1 MVINLGG
8 FTPGAPGKRHIPV
21 TPGHPYAWDPHIAA
35 WCILVL
41 AGLAVVVG
49 HRRLSRRDGEET
61 PWSPR
66 QRAALAGGWIAAAV
80 ALTWPL
86 ADLAAHWSLIAMVLQ
101 RVLLTLAVPSLVL
114 VGMPYDVLRWIT
126 HPAPV
131 DAVLD
136 WCRGPIKAVA
146 VFTVVMVG
154 SMTIP
159 LVEAQAS
166 SPVVRGIM
174 DLVVLAAGFVLWLPV
189 IGRVPG
195 ILRLKPVIRFGY
207 LVVQAIVPAF
217 LSFIYIFARHPL
229 YATFSDSHLAVGLR
243 PLNDQQVSG
252 FVSKLSLL
260 LVLLTVAAVV
270 LKRARDID
278 EEDSVDE
285 PLLWADV
292 ERELERVD
300 RRNERVTRNGLDPD
314 PPLPP
319 EDPGQ

>member
-1 MVINLGG
+1 M
-8 FTPGAPGKRHIPV
+8 

-35 WCILVL
+35 WSVLVV
-41 AGLAVVVG
+41 AGSAIVIG

-61 PWSPR
+61 PWPPS
-66 QRAALAGGWIAAAV
+66 QQVALAGAGVAAAV

-86 ADLAAHWSLIAMVLQ
+86 ADLAAHWSLIALVLQ
-101 RVLLTLAVPSLVL
+101 RVVLTLAVPSLVL
-114 VGMPYDVLRWIT
+114 LGMPYDMLRWVT

-131 DAVLD
+131 DAVLN
-136 WCRGPIKAVA
+136 WCRGPVKAVL

-154 SMTIP
+154 SMSIP

-166 SPVVRGIM
+166 SPVVRGII

-195 ILRLKPVIRFGY
+195 ILRPKPVIRFGY
-207 LVVQAIVPAF
+207 LVVQAVVPAF
-217 LSFIYIFARHPL
+217 LSFIYIFASHPL
-229 YATFSDSHLAVGLR
+229 YATFRHSHLAVGLR

-270 LKRARDID
+270 LRRAQDLD
-278 EEDSVDE
+278 EEDSEDE
-285 PLLWADV
+285 PMLWADV

-300 RRNERVTRNGLDPD
+300 RRNERVTRRGLDPD
-314 PPLPP
+314 PSLPP
-319 EDPGQ
+319 GDPGP

>member
-1 MVINLGG
+1 
-8 FTPGAPGKRHIPV
+8 
-21 TPGHPYAWDPHIAA
+21 
-35 WCILVL
+35 
-41 AGLAVVVG
+41 
-49 HRRLSRRDGEET
+49 
-61 PWSPR
+61 
-66 QRAALAGGWIAAAV
+66 
-80 ALTWPL
+80 
-86 ADLAAHWSLIAMVLQ
+86 
-101 RVLLTLAVPSLVL
+101 
-114 VGMPYDVLRWIT
+114 MPYDVLAWLT

-131 DAVLD
+131 DAVLE
-136 WCRGPIKAVA
+136 WCRGPIKAVL
-146 VFTVVMVG
+146 VFTVVAVG
-154 SMTIP
+154 SMSVP

-207 LVVQAIVPAF
+207 LVVQAVVPAF
-217 LSFIYIFARHPL
+217 LSFLYIFARRPL
-229 YATFSDSHLAVGLR
+229 YPTFSHSHLAVGLR

-252 FVSKLSLL
+252 FVSKLSML

-278 EEDSVDE
+278 EEDSADE

-300 RRNERVTRNGLDPD
+300 RRNERVTRNGPD
-314 PPLPP
+314 PPPP
-319 EDPGQ
+319 DES

>member
-1 MVINLGG
+1 M
-8 FTPGAPGKRHIPV
+8 A
-21 TPGHPYAWDPHIAA
+21 
-35 WCILVL
+35 LV
-41 AGLAVVVG
+41 GLAVVVG
-49 HRRLSRRDGEET
+49 HRRLSRREGEET
-61 PWSPR
+61 AWP
-66 QRAALAGGWIAAAV
+66 AAQKTAFAGGWVAAAV

-86 ADLAAHWSLIAMVLQ
+86 ADLAAHWSLIALVLQ
-101 RVLLTLAVPSLVL
+101 RVLLTLAVPSLIL
-114 VGMPYDVLRWIT
+114 VGMPYDVLAWLT

-136 WCRGPIKAVA
+136 WCRGPIKAVL
-146 VFTVVMVG
+146 VFTFVVVG
-154 SMTIP
+154 SMTVP

-207 LVVQAIVPAF
+207 LVVQAVVPAF
-217 LSFIYIFARHPL
+217 LSFLYIFARRPL
-229 YATFSDSHLAVGLR
+229 YPTFSHSHLAVGLR

-252 FVSKLSLL
+252 FVSKLSML

-270 LKRARDID
+270 LKRAPDAG
-278 EEDSVDE
+278 EEDSAEE

-300 RRNERVTRNGLDPD
+300 RRNERVTRNGPDPD
-314 PPLPP
+314 PPPP
-319 EDPGQ
+319 DGHPKP

>member
-1 MVINLGG
+1 
-8 FTPGAPGKRHIPV
+8 
-21 TPGHPYAWDPHIAA
+21 DPHIAA
-35 WCILVL
+35 WSILVL
-41 AGLAVVVG
+41 AGLAIAVG
-49 HRRLSRRDGEET
+49 HRRLGRRDGEET
-61 PWSPR
+61 PWPR
-66 QRAALAGGWIAAAV
+66 AQKAALAGGWVVAAV

-86 ADLAAHWSLIAMVLQ
+86 ADLAAHWSLIALVFQ
-101 RVLLTLAVPSLVL
+101 RVILTLAVPSLIL
-114 VGMPYDVLRWIT
+114 LGMPYDVLRWLT
-126 HPAPV
+126 RPAPV
-131 DAVLD
+131 DAILD
-136 WCRGPIKAVA
+136 WCRGPIKAVL

-159 LVEAQAS
+159 VVEAQAS

-195 ILRLKPVIRFGY
+195 ILRLKPVIRFVY

-217 LSFIYIFARHPL
+217 LSFIYIFASHPL
-229 YATFSDSHLAVGLR
+229 YPTFSHSHLAVGLR

-270 LKRARDID
+270 LKRAQDID
-278 EEDSVDE
+278 EEDSTGE

-300 RRNERVTRNGLDPD
+300 RRNERVTRNGPEAD
-314 PPLPP
+314 PPPSS
-319 EDPGQ
+319 EDPGP

>member
-1 MVINLGG
+1 M
-8 FTPGAPGKRHIPV
+8 

-35 WCILVL
+35 WSILVL
-41 AGLAVVVG
+41 AGLAVVVAR
-49 HRRLSRRDGEET
+49 RRLSRRDGEET
-61 PWSPR
+61 PWPPV
-66 QRAALAGGWIAAAV
+66 QKAALAGGWVAAAV

-86 ADLAAHWSLIAMVLQ
+86 ADLAAHWSLIALVVQ

-114 VGMPYDVLRWIT
+114 VGMPYDVLRWLT
-126 HPAPV
+126 RPAPV
-131 DAVLD
+131 DALLD
-136 WCRGPIKAVA
+136 WCRGPIRAVL

-154 SMTIP
+154 SMSIP

-195 ILRLKPVIRFGY
+195 ILRLKPVVRFGY

-217 LSFIYIFARHPL
+217 LSFIYIFASHPL
-229 YATFSDSHLAVGLR
+229 YPTFSHSHLAVGLR

-260 LVLLTVAAVV
+260 FVLLTVAAVV
-270 LKRARDID
+270 LKRAQVID
-278 EEDSVDE
+278 DEDDADE

-300 RRNERVTRNGLDPD
+300 RRNERVTRNGPDSD
-314 PPLPP
+314 PPLSG
-319 EDPGQ
+319 EDPGL

>member
-1 MVINLGG
+1 M
-8 FTPGAPGKRHIPV
+8 TPGR
-21 TPGHPYAWDPHIAA
+21 PYAWDPHVAA
-35 WCILVL
+35 WCVL
-41 AGLAVVVG
+41 ALVGLAIVVG
-49 HRRLSRRDGEET
+49 HCRLSRREGKGT
-61 PWSPR
+61 TWP
-66 QRAALAGGWIAAAV
+66 AAQKAAFAGGWVAAAV

-86 ADLAAHWSLIAMVLQ
+86 ADLAAHWSLIALVLQ
-101 RVLLTLAVPSLVL
+101 RVLLTLAVPSLIL
-114 VGMPYDVLRWIT
+114 VGMPYDVLAWLT

-136 WCRGPIKAVA
+136 WCRGPIKAVL
-146 VFTVVMVG
+146 VFTLVAVG
-154 SMTIP
+154 SMTVP

-207 LVVQAIVPAF
+207 LVVQAVVPAF
-217 LSFIYIFARHPL
+217 LSFLYIFARRPL
-229 YATFSDSHLAVGLR
+229 YPTFSHSHLAVGLR

-252 FVSKLSLL
+252 FVSKLSML

-270 LKRARDID
+270 LKRAQDID
-278 EEDSVDE
+278 EEDSVNE

-300 RRNERVTRNGLDPD
+300 RRNERVTRNGPDPD
-314 PPLPP
+314 PPPP
-319 EDPGQ
+319 DGHPKP

>member
-1 MVINLGG
+1 M
-8 FTPGAPGKRHIPV
+8 TPGR
-21 TPGHPYAWDPHIAA
+21 PYAWDPHIVA
-35 WCILVL
+35 WSVLVV
-41 AGLAVVVG
+41 AGLATVIG
-49 HRRLSRRDGEET
+49 HHRLSRREGEET
-61 PWSPR
+61 PWPPK
-66 QRAALAGGWIAAAV
+66 QKAALAAGWVAAAV

-86 ADLAAHWSLIAMVLQ
+86 ADLAAHWSLIALVLQ

-114 VGMPYDVLRWIT
+114 LGMPYDVLRRLT

-136 WCRGPIKAVA
+136 WCRGPVKAVL
-146 VFTVVMVG
+146 VFTLLMVG
-154 SMTIP
+154 SMAIP

-166 SPVVRGIM
+166 SPVVRGVI

-217 LSFIYIFARHPL
+217 LSFIYIFASHPL
-229 YATFSDSHLAVGLR
+229 YPTFSRSHLAVGLR

-270 LKRARDID
+270 LHRAQDLD
-278 EEDSVDE
+278 EDDGADE

-300 RRNERVTRNGLDPD
+300 RRNERVTRNGPDPD
-314 PPLPP
+314 PQLPP
-319 EDPGQ
+319 EEPGP

>member
-1 MVINLGG
+1 M
-8 FTPGAPGKRHIPV
+8 

-35 WCILVL
+35 WSLLVL
-41 AGLAVVVG
+41 AGLAVVGG
-49 HRRLSRRDGEET
+49 HRTLSRGEGEPT
-61 PWSPR
+61 PWPPA
-66 QRAALAGGWIAAAV
+66 QKAALAGGWIAAAV

-86 ADLAAHWSLIAMVLQ
+86 ADLAAHWSLIALVVQ

-114 VGMPYDVLRWIT
+114 LGMPYDVLGWLTR
-126 HPAPV
+126 PAPV

-136 WCRGPIKAVA
+136 WCRRPIKAVV
-146 VFTVVMVG
+146 VFTVVAVS

-166 SPVVRGIM
+166 SPVARGVI

-195 ILRLKPVIRFGY
+195 MPRPNPAVRFAY

-217 LSFIYIFARHPL
+217 LSFIYIFAKHPL
-229 YATFSDSHLAVGLR
+229 YPTFRYSHLAVGLR
-243 PLNDQQVSG
+243 PLNDQQISG
-252 FVSKLSLL
+252 FVSKLSMLF
-260 LVLLTVAAVV
+260 VLLTVGAVV
-270 LKRARDID
+270 LNRAQVTDD
-278 EEDSVDE
+278 EDDGGE

-300 RRNERVTRNGLDPD
+300 RRNERVTRQGLGPD
-314 PPLPP
+314 APLPP
-319 EDPGQ
+319 EEEGQ

>member
-1 MVINLGG
+1 M
-8 FTPGAPGKRHIPV
+8 

-35 WCILVL
+35 WSVLVVV
-41 AGLAVVVG
+41 GLAIPVG

-61 PWSPR
+61 PWPPR
-66 QRAALAGGWIAAAV
+66 QKAALASGWVSAAV

-86 ADLAAHWSLIAMVLQ
+86 ADLAAHWSLIALVVQ

-114 VGMPYDVLRWIT
+114 VGMPYDVLRWLT
-126 HPAPV
+126 RPALV

-136 WCRGPIKAVA
+136 WCRGPIKAVL

-207 LVVQAIVPAF
+207 LVVQAVVPAF
-217 LSFIYIFARHPL
+217 LSFIYIFASHPL
-229 YATFSDSHLAVGLR
+229 YATFSHSHLAVGLR

-270 LKRARDID
+270 LKRAPDID
-278 EEDSVDE
+278 DEDSTDE

-300 RRNERVTRNGLDPD
+300 RRNERVARNEADSD
-314 PPLPP
+314 PPPSP
-319 EDPGQ
+319 ADSGP

>member
-1 MVINLGG
+1 
-8 FTPGAPGKRHIPV
+8 V
-21 TPGHPYAWDPHIAA
+21 TPGHPYAWDPHIVA
-35 WCILVL
+35 WCVLVL
-41 AGLAVVVG
+41 AGLAIVVG

-61 PWSPR
+61 PWPPA
-66 QRAALAGGWIAAAV
+66 QKTALAGGWLAAAV
-80 ALTWPL
+80 ALTWPV
-86 ADLAAHWSLIAMVLQ
+86 ADLAAHWSLIALVVQ

-114 VGMPYDVLRWIT
+114 LGMPYDVLRWLT
-126 HPAPV
+126 RPAPE
-131 DAVLD
+131 DAILD
-136 WCRGPIKAVA
+136 WCRGPIKAVL
-146 VFTVVMVG
+146 VFTVVMVV

-159 LVEAQAS
+159 MVEAQAS
-166 SPVVRGIM
+166 SPAVRGIM

-195 ILRLKPVIRFGY
+195 ILRLKPVVRFGY

-217 LSFIYIFARHPL
+217 LSFIYIFASHPL
-229 YATFSDSHLAVGLR
+229 YPAFSHSHLAVGLR

-270 LKRARDID
+270 LKRAQVVDD
-278 EEDSVDE
+278 DDDPDE

-300 RRNERVTRNGLDPD
+300 RRNERVTRNGPEPD
-314 PPLPP
+314 PPPSG
-319 EDPGQ
+319 EDPGL

>member
-1 MVINLGG
+1 
-8 FTPGAPGKRHIPV
+8 
-21 TPGHPYAWDPHIAA
+21 
-35 WCILVL
+35 
-41 AGLAVVVG
+41 
-49 HRRLSRRDGEET
+49 
-61 PWSPR
+61 
-66 QRAALAGGWIAAAV
+66 LAGGWVAAAV

-86 ADLAAHWSLIAMVLQ
+86 ADLAAHWSLITLVVQ

-114 VGMPYDVLRWIT
+114 VGMPYDVLRWLT
-126 HPAPV
+126 RPAPV

-136 WCRGPIKAVA
+136 WCRGPIKAVL

-166 SPVVRGIM
+166 SVAVRGIT

-195 ILRLKPVIRFGY
+195 ILRPKPVIRFGY
-207 LVVQAIVPAF
+207 LVVQAVVPAF
-217 LSFIYIFARHPL
+217 LSFIYIFASHPL
-229 YATFSDSHLAVGLR
+229 YAAFRHSHLAVGLR

-252 FVSKLSLL
+252 FVSKLSPL

-270 LKRARDID
+270 LKRAQDID
-278 EEDSVDE
+278 DEDNTDE

-300 RRNERVTRNGLDPD
+300 RRNERVTRNGPEPD
-314 PPLPP
+314 PPLSPKDLGP
-319 EDPGQ
+319 